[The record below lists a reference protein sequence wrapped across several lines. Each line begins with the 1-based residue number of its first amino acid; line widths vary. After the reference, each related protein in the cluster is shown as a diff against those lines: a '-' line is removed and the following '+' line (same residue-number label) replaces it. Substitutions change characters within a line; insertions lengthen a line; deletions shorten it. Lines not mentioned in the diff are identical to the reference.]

1 MPKSSPLAADQN
13 PCSARL
19 PSKELNAEDHM
30 TTSSFYKWVLT
41 AALAVTVASA
51 GTSYSQTYT
60 DLFNFDGIHGATP
73 SSAGF

>member
-1 MPKSSPLAADQN
+1 
-13 PCSARL
+13 
-19 PSKELNAEDHM
+19 M